1 VYIVHIMNEHN
12 QKVIEEPLSYQT
24 QRLQDLLREIHRCC
38 QDRMLI
44 ESQKFNLPQ
53 AELRC
58 LMFFDGERYLTVK
71 GLAKKMDVAKSR
83 ITKIVDG
90 LIDKGLVQRIDD
102 PRDGRVRLISL
113 TRKGAEK
120 SEQIDSF
127 LKDIHR
133 RILLQMEPTEKQTI
147 LSSLEFLRSCME
159 TVKGQLK

>member
-1 VYIVHIMNEHN
+1 
-12 QKVIEEPLSYQT
+12 
-24 QRLQDLLREIHRCC
+24 
-38 QDRMLI
+38 
-44 ESQKFNLPQ
+44 
-53 AELRC
+53 
-58 LMFFDGERYLTVK
+58 
-71 GLAKKMDVAKSR
+71 MDVAKSR